1 MTLGVLI
8 GLFVGA
14 MLMYFYNSRREQKKE
29 EITIDYHT
37 ERRKQEG
44 IC

>member
-14 MLMYFYNSRREQKKE
+14 MLMYFYNSRREQEKE
-29 EITIDYHT
+29 ELEKEEC
-37 ERRKQEG
+37 ERS
-44 IC
+44 